1 MKKKERKVE
10 DLLVWQQ
17 AISVANVIYLHF
29 NSLNDFGFRNQIQR
43 AAVSISNNITEG
55 FYRKSDRDFKRFLT
69 IALGSTGELKSMLI
83 LAIHLKYI
91 DAEKQVELMGQ
102 LNQIGKMLNAL
113 INYLSNQIDWHKL
126 KRREFLRVLINMLP
140 GSNVQCPKSRRRE
153 VSRLYTNTSNV

>member
-113 INYLSNQIDWHKL
+113 INYLSNQID
-126 KRREFLRVLINMLP
+126 
-140 GSNVQCPKSRRRE
+140 
-153 VSRLYTNTSNV
+153 

>member
-83 LAIHLKYI
+83 LAVHLKYI
-91 DAEKQVELMGQ
+91 SEALQSILTDQ
-102 LNQIGKMLNAL
+102 LNQIGKMINSL
-113 INYLSNQIDWHKL
+113 INYLG
-126 KRREFLRVLINMLP
+126 REIER
-140 GSNVQCPKSRRRE
+140 SK
-153 VSRLYTNTSNV
+153 

>member
-17 AISVANVIYLHF
+17 AIAVANVIYLHF

-69 IALGSTGELKSMLI
+69 IALGSMGELKSMLI
-83 LAIHLKYI
+83 LAVHLKYI
-91 DAEKQVELMGQ
+91 SETLQSILTDQ
-102 LNQIGKMLNAL
+102 LNQIGKMINSL
-113 INYLSNQIDWHKL
+113 INYLG
-126 KRREFLRVLINMLP
+126 REIER
-140 GSNVQCPKSRRRE
+140 SK
-153 VSRLYTNTSNV
+153 